1 MSEPLVSELRERV
14 LVLET
19 QYSFADKLHDVALQ
33 TERTASDAESEKGTR
48 VRIHAHLDAKMDALD
63 GRVRAAERLIAIGIG
78 ISIAGQAFLAFWL
91 SK

>member
-1 MSEPLVSELRERV
+1 MSELLTAELRERV

-19 QYSFADKLHDVALQ
+19 QYSFADKLQDVALQ

-48 VRIHAHLDAKMDALD
+48 VRVHAHLESKMDALD
-63 GRVRAAERLIAIGIG
+63 SRVRAAERLIAIGIG
-78 ISIAGQAFLAFWL
+78 ISLAGQVFLAFWL